1 MPPTY
6 FISGGKTLDIFLK
19 KKSDQLPKKSKRKE
33 LLNHLNLVAK
43 LEAEVRK
50 AGKSG
55 SQNGNILPEVSL
67 QSRNVIYPHKSFPL
81 P

>member
-1 MPPTY
+1 M
-6 FISGGKTLDIFLK
+6 DIFLK
-19 KKSDQLPKKSKRKE
+19 KKSDLLPKKKLRSKSNRKE
-33 LLNHLNLVAK
+33 LLSHLDLVAK

-67 QSRNVIYPHKSFPL
+67 QSRNVIYPHKSFPV

>member
-6 FISGGKTLDIFLK
+6 FISGDKTLDIFLK
-19 KKSDQLPKKSKRKE
+19 KKSDLLPKKKLRSKSNRKE
-33 LLNHLNLVAK
+33 LLSHLNLVAK

-55 SQNGNILPEVSL
+55 SQNGDHET
-67 QSRNVIYPHKSFPL
+67 
-81 P
+81 

>member
-1 MPPTY
+1 M
-6 FISGGKTLDIFLK
+6 DIFLK
-19 KKSDQLPKKSKRKE
+19 KKSDLLPKKKLRSKSNRKE
-33 LLNHLNLVAK
+33 LLSHLNLVAK

-67 QSRNVIYPHKSFPL
+67 QS
-81 P
+81 

>member
-1 MPPTY
+1 MA
-6 FISGGKTLDIFLK
+6 IFLK
-19 KKSDQLPKKSKRKE
+19 KKSDLLPKKKLRSKSNRKE
-33 LLNHLNLVAK
+33 LLSHLNLVAK

-67 QSRNVIYPHKSFPL
+67 QT
-81 P
+81 

>member
-1 MPPTY
+1 MDT
-6 FISGGKTLDIFLK
+6 FLK
-19 KKSDQLPKKSKRKE
+19 KKSDLLPKKKLRSKSNRKD

-55 SQNGNILPEVSL
+55 SQNVNVFPEVSL
-67 QSRNVIYPHKSFPL
+67 QS
-81 P
+81 